1 MDDPSRPSK
10 INISNIFTCVIF
22 RSVFMPRVCGRAHFE
37 LDRLPLKL

>member
-22 RSVFMPRVCGRAHFE
+22 RSDFSPRTVRRAHFA